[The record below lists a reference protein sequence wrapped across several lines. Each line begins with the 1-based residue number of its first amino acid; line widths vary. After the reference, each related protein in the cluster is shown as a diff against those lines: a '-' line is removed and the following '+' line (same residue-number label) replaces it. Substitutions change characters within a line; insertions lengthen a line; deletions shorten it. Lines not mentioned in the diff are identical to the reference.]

1 MARKLPPSNEAL
13 RVARSA
19 LNIGAHISDK
29 GVERIALTRL
39 GLRCRSQYP
48 YSRSRL
54 LLDAAK
60 MPA

>member
-1 MARKLPPSNEAL
+1 MSRKAPPSDEAL
-13 RVARSA
+13 RVARGA
-19 LNIGAHISDK
+19 LQIGSHISNE
-29 GVERIALTRL
+29 GVERIALARL
-39 GLRCRSQYP
+39 GLRNRSQYP